1 MISLYSFTSGFSI
14 KKDGGACTYSRVPI
28 SSGWEIENAKSL
40 RKCFSQMMLVIVAWE
55 LLPSFVASAFRFLLR
70 VRFQDLM
77 ADCSNSTAHCYEI
90 LLFGFLSIWRPF
102 NKHPSMFCH
111 SLSSSLHSTS
121 SFFFSKWFLFALL
134 PMIYYL
140 SGGLHFYCGQLKR
153 GIRSGI

>member
-1 MISLYSFTSGFSI
+1 MGEPVHIPVFRYRM
-14 KKDGGACTYSRVPI
+14 GG
-28 SSGWEIENAKSL
+28 EIENAKSL

-55 LLPSFVASAFRFLLR
+55 LLPLPTFEASAFRFLLR

-111 SLSSSLHSTS
+111 SLSSPLLSKS
-121 SFFFSKWFLFALL
+121 SFFFVEVVFFSPL

-153 GIRSGI
+153 GNSERNKKEGE